1 MKILVLTG
9 IIVATIVLV
18 AVGITSTTDSNFD
31 QNKVRVAFFANISH
45 AVPIVG
51 IENGEFAKELDGTT
65 VETRIVDSGPQ
76 AIEALFANSVDIAY
90 VGPAPFINGYVKS
103 GGRELVVLS
112 GAASNGASFVIQ
124 GDSEISAAADLPGK
138 KIAAPSIGNT
148 QDVSLRHF
156 LSENNLKPAEKGGS
170 VIIYNI
176 ANSEIFT
183 LFAKGDIDAA
193 WVPEPTATIL
203 VEQLGGKRLFKEE
216 EIWPTKQFSS
226 VLLIGRTDFVEKH
239 PDLIQKWLIA
249 HKNSITWINENPD
262 KTETIFIDFY
272 KEHTGK
278 KLPESIVHNS
288 FSNIIITEDPVP
300 ESIHIF
306 AERAY
311 ALGYLGRAEYNLD
324 NIFYSQNNL
333 EEIASWQS

>member
-1 MKILVLTG
+1 MKIRVLAG
-9 IIVATIVLV
+9 IAAAAIILAVVVA
-18 AVGITSTTDSNFD
+18 ASTDGGSAQD
-31 QNKVRVAFFANISH
+31 RVRVAFFANIAH

-51 IENGEFAKELDGTT
+51 IENGEFVKELGDVP
-65 VETRIVDSGPQ
+65 VEIVIVDSGPQ
-76 AIEALFANSVDIAY
+76 AIEALFANSADIAY
-90 VGPAPFINGYVKS
+90 VGPAPFINGYIKS
-103 GGRELVVLS
+103 GGDLRILA

-124 GDSEISAAADLPGK
+124 KDSEIASAADLAGK
-138 KIAAPSIGNT
+138 TIAAPFVGNT
-148 QDVSLRHF
+148 QDVSLRHY
-156 LSENNLKPAEKGGS
+156 LSENNLKPAEKGGN

-203 VEQLGGKRLFKEE
+203 VEHLGGKRLFKEE

-239 PDLIQKWLIA
+239 PEWMKKWLAA
-249 HKNSITWINENPD
+249 HKNTITWINENP
-262 KTETIFIDFY
+262 KETESIFIDFY
-272 KEHTGK
+272 SKHTGK
-278 KLPESIVHNS
+278 KLNENIVHEA
-288 FSNIIITEDPVP
+288 FSNIIITQDPIP

-311 ALGYLGRAEYNLD
+311 SLGYLGRSGYNLD
-324 NIFYSQNNL
+324 DMFYFDGSTQVNMH
-333 EEIASWQS
+333 WQS

>member
-1 MKILVLTG
+1 
-9 IIVATIVLV
+9 VA
-18 AVGITSTTDSNFD
+18 AASTTNNESD

-45 AVPIVG
+45 TVPIIG
-51 IENGEFAKELDGTT
+51 IENGEFAKELGDISI
-65 VETRIVDSGPQ
+65 ETRIVDSGPQ

-90 VGPAPFINGYVKS
+90 VGPAPFVTGYVKS
-103 GGRELVVLS
+103 GGDLKILA

-124 GDSEISAAADLPGK
+124 KDSGITSGVDLAGK

-148 QDVSLRHF
+148 QDVSLRHY
-156 LSENNLKPAEKGGS
+156 LSENNLKPAEKGGN

-203 VEQLGGKRLFKEE
+203 VEQLDGKRLFKEE

-226 VLLIGRTDFVEKH
+226 VLLIGRTDFIEKH
-239 PDLIQKWLIA
+239 PDWIQKWLTA
-249 HKNSITWINENPD
+249 HKNSITWINENPEE
-262 KTETIFIDFY
+262 TETVFIDYY

-278 KLPESIVHNS
+278 NLAQNIVHGA
-288 FSNIIITEDPVP
+288 FSNIIITQDPIP

-306 AERAY
+306 ADRAY
-311 ALGYLGRAEYNLD
+311 SLGYLGREGYNLD
-324 NIFYSQNNL
+324 DMFYSKSSAQ
-333 EEIASWQS
+333 EIIVWQS

>member
-1 MKILVLTG
+1 MKILVLAGT
-9 IIVATIVLV
+9 VAAAILV
-18 AVGITSTTDSNFD
+18 AAVVVLGTSDESD
-31 QNKVRVAFFANISH
+31 QDKVRVAFFANISH
-45 AVPIVG
+45 AVPIIG
-51 IENGEFAKELDGTT
+51 MENGEFAKELGD
-65 VETRIVDSGPQ
+65 VPIETRIVDSGPQ

-90 VGPAPFINGYVKS
+90 VGPAPFIIGYVKS
-103 GGRELVVLS
+103 GGSDLKILA
-112 GAASNGASFVIQ
+112 GAASNGASLVIQ
-124 GDSEISAAADLPGK
+124 KDSDITIGADLAGK

-148 QDVSLRHF
+148 QDVSLRYY
-156 LSENNLKPAEKGGS
+156 LSENNLKPAERGGN

-176 ANSEIFT
+176 ANPEIFT

-239 PDLIQKWLIA
+239 PDWIKKWLAA
-249 HKNSITWINENPD
+249 HENSITWINENPAE
-262 KTETIFIDFY
+262 TERVFIEFY

-278 KLPESIVHNS
+278 NLEAKIVHS
-288 FSNIIITEDPVP
+288 AFSNIIITEDPVQ
-300 ESIHIF
+300 ESISIF

-311 ALGYLGRAEYNLD
+311 SLGYLGRSGYNLD
-324 NIFYSQNNL
+324 DVFYSETNPQ
-333 EEIASWQS
+333 EAT